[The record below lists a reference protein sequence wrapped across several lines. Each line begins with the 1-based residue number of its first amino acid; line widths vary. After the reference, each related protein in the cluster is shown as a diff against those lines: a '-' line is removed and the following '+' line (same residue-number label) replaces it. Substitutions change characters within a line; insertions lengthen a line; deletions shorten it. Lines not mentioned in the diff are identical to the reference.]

1 MKVHTALGKLA
12 LAAGNTAVAAAHFLD
27 ALRYYQAALQTPEAL
42 GTLRE
47 RSDVRCRLYCKCMSS
62 L

>member
-12 LAAGNTAVAAAHFLD
+12 LMAGNTAAAASHFLD
-27 ALRYYQAALQTPEAL
+27 ALQHYQAALQTPEAL
-42 GTLRE
+42 GTLKE
-47 RSDVRCRLYCKCMSS
+47 RSDVRCALWCTCMSN